1 MDFKILKLTQIITT
15 GLSPQEFYEY
25 LEEYSED
32 TEGLFGFG
40 EAEQELIDKSWD
52 EVKQHGLFNLNIS
65 KIQETQAY
73 KEYAKDN

>member
-32 TEGLFGFG
+32 TLGLFGFD
-40 EAEQELIDKSWD
+40 EAEQELINKSWD

-65 KIQETQAY
+65 KIKDTQAY
-73 KEYAKDN
+73 KEYIKYN